1 MSELKLSDAILYY
14 EVHEAVTPSSNP
26 PLLLVAGLASDSQ
39 SWQPALHALKQ
50 ARRVILLD
58 NRGSGR
64 TRAPAEITLT
74 QMAQDCLAL
83 CDHLKIDQID
93 LLGHSMGGCVSL
105 NVARMAPE
113 RIRKLIVCNSTTRT
127 GARNDM
133 MFTDW
138 ADALDEQGATARWY
152 RTFFYWILTREFFN
166 HEQALQQ
173 LVGLVMG
180 YEYGPTPVTY
190 RSQVNALK
198 GFDASSWLADIHTE
212 ALVLASSEDLIFP
225 PGNDASGLAALPNS
239 QVDVVPGLA
248 HSLPLEAP
256 KVFSERVLGFLSK

>member
-1 MSELKLSDAILYY
+1 MSELNLSDANLYY
-14 EVHEAVTPSSNP
+14 EVHEATRPSNNP

-39 SWQPALHALKQ
+39 SWQPALHALTQ
-50 ARRVILLD
+50 DRRIILLD

-64 TRAPAEITLT
+64 TRAPNEITLT

-113 RIRKLIVCNSTTRT
+113 RIRKLIICNSTSRT

-138 ADALDEQGATARWY
+138 ADALDEAGATARWY
-152 RTFFYWILTREFFN
+152 RTFFYWIFTREFFN
-166 HEQALQQ
+166 NEQALQQ
-173 LVGLVMG
+173 LVNLVMN
-180 YEYGPTPVTY
+180 YEYGPNAVTY

-198 GFDASSWLADIHTE
+198 GFDATAWLSQITTQ
-212 ALVLASSEDLIFP
+212 ALVIASSEDLIFP
-225 PGNDASGLAALPNS
+225 PGDDASGLAALPNA
-239 QVDVVPGLA
+239 QVDVIPGLA

-256 KVFSERVLGFLSK
+256 RVFGERVLGFLNR